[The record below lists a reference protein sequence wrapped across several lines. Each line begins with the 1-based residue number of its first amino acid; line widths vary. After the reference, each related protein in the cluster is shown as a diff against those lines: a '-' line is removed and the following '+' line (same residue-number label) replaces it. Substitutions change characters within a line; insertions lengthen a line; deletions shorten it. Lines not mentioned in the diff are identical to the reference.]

1 MPKVSAPEDICN
13 LSLDLLKQSPLV
25 NITTPT
31 MPVEYIFQ
39 RWYDT
44 ERQAALRAHP
54 WKFAITRVTL
64 TPNPTTVPA
73 FGYTY
78 AYDLP
83 NDFIRMVSL
92 GDDYL
97 GDMRMEHV
105 LENGQILT
113 PSGSTEAFPNVA
125 GVDVKTLFLRY
136 VYDCADLT
144 KFDSLFV
151 KYFALQMAVDLST
164 KFGISAALGTRLEGE
179 FEKIDT
185 MAKSVNGQDAPI
197 KRIQQSKILT
207 KRRGLPGGI
216 FASKYTIFDS

>member
-1 MPKVSAPEDICN
+1 M
-13 LSLDLLKQSPLV
+13 
-25 NITTPT
+25 
-31 MPVEYIFQ
+31 
-39 RWYDT
+39 
-44 ERQAALRAHP
+44 
-54 WKFAITRVTL
+54 
-64 TPNPTTVPA
+64 
-73 FGYTY
+73 
-78 AYDLP
+78 
-83 NDFIRMVSL
+83 
-92 GDDYL
+92 
-97 GDMRMEHV
+97 
-105 LENGQILT
+105 
-113 PSGSTEAFPNVA
+113 
-125 GVDVKTLFLRY
+125 
-136 VYDCADLT
+136 DLT